1 MLFADLY
8 GQNEIKKILADMI
21 GNDRVSHAFV
31 FCGPTGIGR
40 KSFAKKFAE
49 ALMCP
54 CREPGQIEPCG
65 TCVCCTLMEN
75 DTNPEYIVVTE
86 DPGKKTIGV
95 GAIRNMQED
104 LAKAPEYGR
113 KKVYVI
119 DPADKMTEEAQNALL
134 KTIEEPP
141 EYGQIILVCANIS
154 LLIETVR
161 SRVVRLDFA
170 RNSDQDVLKAFERQK
185 QQRLAAG
192 ETIPEVPDE
201 LICGY
206 ADGVI
211 GRALEIQAYEVFL
224 GLREQSTELLQLLP
238 EGRVEFLLRFS
249 QFFEKNAEYKEF
261 LFFTMTSLLRDIML
275 LGRYRHDAKLQN
287 AYARDTI
294 QKLAG
299 KIHYHQAVQCIQI
312 LQDAWVLLG
321 KNVNYKLTVDSTA
334 IKLQEALR

>member
-1 MLFADLY
+1 MLFDTLY

-21 GNDRVSHAFV
+21 ANDRVSHAFV
-31 FCGPTGIGR
+31 FCGPSGIGR
-40 KSFAKKFAE
+40 KSFAKKLAE

-54 CREPGQIEPCG
+54 CRENGQIEPCG
-65 TCVCCTLMEN
+65 ICVSCTLMRN
-75 DTNPEYIVVTE
+75 DTNPEYVVIAE

-119 DPADKMTEEAQNALL
+119 DPADKLTEEAQNALL

-170 RNSDQDVLKAFERQK
+170 RNSDQDVLKAFDAQK
-185 QQRLAAG
+185 QRRMAEG
-192 ETIPEVPDE
+192 EAIPEVPDE
-201 LICGY
+201 MICGY
-206 ADGVI
+206 ADGII
-211 GRALEIQAYEVFL
+211 GRALEIQNYDVFL
-224 GLREQSTELLQLLP
+224 TLREKGLEILRLLP
-238 EGRVEFLLRFS
+238 GRRVDFLIRFS
-249 QFFEKNAEYKEF
+249 QYFEKHAEYKEF
-261 LFFTMTSLLRDIML
+261 LFFTLNSLLRDIML
-275 LGRYRHDAKLQN
+275 LGRYGHEARLQN
-287 AYARDTI
+287 AYAKDVL
-294 QKLAG
+294 QKLSEE
-299 KIHYHQAVQCIQI
+299 IDYHQAMRCIQI
-312 LQDAWVLLG
+312 LQEAWTMLG

-334 IKLQEALR
+334 IKLQEALK